1 MKKKIK
7 QRRLLHGKAPSP
19 SAPPLVCPKNHH
31 KKLDKKI
38 DKNGTFILQHCPVN
52 HIAAKGHTFFP
63 WNLVRIRQRSHLFPV
78 QSNIKTK
85 GEKNRAK
92 KVLAWAK
99 RRDLQH
105 RRQPV
110 PKITTKNQTK
120 KRNKKDK
127 GHTFFCQ
134 KQYKNQSEKKIEQ
147 RRPLSG

>member
-1 MKKKIK
+1 MTDELPIEDFESTIFSRKWPG
-7 QRRLLHGKAPSP
+7 QGEVER
-19 SAPPLVCPKNHH
+19 PKNHH

-105 RRQPV
+105 RR
-110 PKITTKNQTK
+110 
-120 KRNKKDK
+120 
-127 GHTFFCQ
+127 
-134 KQYKNQSEKKIEQ
+134 
-147 RRPLSG
+147 